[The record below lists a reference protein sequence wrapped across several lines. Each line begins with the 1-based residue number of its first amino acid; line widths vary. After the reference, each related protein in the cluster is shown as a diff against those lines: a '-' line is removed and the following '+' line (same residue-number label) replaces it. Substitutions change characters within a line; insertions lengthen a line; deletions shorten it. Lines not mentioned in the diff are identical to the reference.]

1 MKRVLLAVLFCLTF
15 HHSWSQQLVDV
26 ADLTLKLS
34 AGEEK
39 DLYYCFDSNDQIV
52 FGFEETS
59 RKPIKSI
66 AIIEDGSGST
76 KFEDYEVTQINGKT
90 IPVYKK
96 SIYKFHFVNAS
107 LLRGKVCK
115 IKIQRQLATGSRP
128 DFNTSVKWVEKADT
142 TYNVYTKKVVTGY
155 REYEVQKTRRV
166 LAKVDTSI
174 VPVVN
179 RVERVHSKMNM
190 DRPNYSL
197 INFSLPTNVAE
208 PNALFPYRTTELVSW
223 AYSISV
229 GESGQAWYKDAN
241 KKAAVKGAVS
251 FTVQAGLA
259 TGGTGALAVLAIEG
273 VSTFS
278 NPPSGENCIFS
289 VLFSQNGQNY
299 SLNNASGNSVAAS
312 GQITSLKQGSMT
324 LKLENDNTI
333 DAINVD
339 VNIVACVKTKTYKD
353 EAYTVKKSE
362 PIEELKT
369 FKDPKVAMRK
379 VAVIM
384 D

>member
-1 MKRVLLAVLFCLTF
+1 MKRILLALLVCLTF
-15 HHSWSQQLVDV
+15 HHAWAQQLVDV

-76 KFEDYEVTQINGKT
+76 KFEDYEVAQVNGKT

-96 SIYKFHFVNAS
+96 GIYKFHFVNAS
-107 LLRGKVCK
+107 LLKGKVCK
-115 IKIQRQLATGSRP
+115 IKIQRQLASGSRP
-128 DFNTSVKWVEKADT
+128 DFNTSVKWVEKTDT

-166 LAKVDTSI
+166 LAKVDTSV

-208 PNALFPYRTTELVSW
+208 PNLLFPYRTTELVSW
-223 AYSISV
+223 AYSIGV

-241 KKAAVKGAVS
+241 KKAAAKGVVS
-251 FTVQAGLA
+251 LTVQAGLA
-259 TGGTGALAVLAIEG
+259 TGGSGALAVLAIEG
-273 VSTFS
+273 VSLFS
-278 NPPSGENCIFS
+278 NPPSGDNCIFS

-339 VNIVACVKTKTYKD
+339 VKIVACVITKTYKD
-353 EAYTVKKSE
+353 EAYTIKKSE

-379 VAVIM
+379 VAVM
-384 D
+384 ME

>member
-1 MKRVLLAVLFCLTF
+1 MKKILLAVLFCFLC
-15 HHSWSQQLVDV
+15 SPAWCQQLVAV

-34 AGEEK
+34 SGEVK

-52 FGFEETS
+52 FDFKETS
-59 RKPIKSI
+59 NKPVKSI
-66 AIIEDGSGST
+66 AIVEEASGSV
-76 KFEDYEVTQINGKT
+76 KYEEYEATQITSKT

-96 SIYKFHFVNAS
+96 GVYKFRLVNS
-107 LLRGKVCK
+107 SMLKGKVCK
-115 IKIQRQLATGSRP
+115 IKIQRQLAPGNRV

-142 TYNVYTKKVVTGY
+142 TYKVYTKKVITGY
-155 REYEVQKTRRV
+155 REYDVQKTRRI
-166 LAKVDTSI
+166 LAKVDTAI
-174 VPVVN
+174 VPIVN
-179 RVERVHSKMNM
+179 RVERVHSKMNT

-208 PNALFPYRTTELVSW
+208 PNILFPYRTTEVVSW
-223 AYSISV
+223 AYSIGV

-241 KKAAVKGAVS
+241 KQAAAKSMVSLTVK
-251 FTVQAGLA
+251 AGLA
-259 TGGTGALAVLAIEG
+259 TGATGALAVLALEG
-273 VSTFS
+273 ISLFS
-278 NPPSGENCIFS
+278 NPPSGDNCLFS
-289 VLFSQNGQNY
+289 VLFSQEGQNY

-339 VNIVACVKTKTYKD
+339 VNIVACVLTKTYKD

-379 VAVIM
+379 VPVMM

>member
-1 MKRVLLAVLFCLTF
+1 MKRLLLIVVCCLTF
-15 HHSWSQQLVDV
+15 QQGWCQQLIDV

-34 AGEEK
+34 AGETK
-39 DLYYCFDSNDQIV
+39 DLYYTFDSNDQIV
-52 FGFEETS
+52 FGFEEVNL
-59 RKPIKSI
+59 KPIKSL
-66 AIIEDGSGST
+66 AIIEEASQSV
-76 KFEDYEVTQINGKT
+76 KYEDYEVAQIKGKA
-90 IPVYKK
+90 ISVYKRG
-96 SIYKFHFVNAS
+96 IYKFRFVNAS
-107 LLRGKVCK
+107 LLKGKVCK
-115 IKIQRQLATGSRP
+115 IKIQRQLAAGGRA

-142 TYNVYTKKVVTGY
+142 TYNTYTKKVVTGQ
-155 REYEVQKTRRV
+155 REYDVQRSRRV
-166 LAKVDTSI
+166 LARVDTSI

-179 RVERVHSKMNM
+179 RVERVHSKTNL

-197 INFSLPTNVAE
+197 INFSLPTNLAE
-208 PNALFPYRTTELVSW
+208 PNVFLPYRTTEVVSW
-223 AYSISV
+223 AYSVGV

-241 KKAAVKGAVS
+241 KKAGARAVANL
-251 FTVQAGLA
+251 TVQAGLA
-259 TGGTGALAVLAIEG
+259 TGGTGALAMLALEG
-273 VSTFS
+273 VSLFS
-278 NPPSGENCIFS
+278 NPPNGDNCIFS

-299 SLNNASGNSVAAS
+299 ILKNASGNSVAAS

-339 VNIVACVKTKTYKD
+339 VKIVACVITKIYQD

-369 FKDPKVAMRK
+369 FKEPKIAMRK
-379 VAVIM
+379 VPVMM

>member
-1 MKRVLLAVLFCLTF
+1 MTF
-15 HHSWSQQLVDV
+15 YKGWSQQLVDV
-26 ADLTLKLS
+26 VDLTLKLS

-96 SIYKFHFVNAS
+96 GIYKFHFVNAS

-115 IKIQRQLATGSRP
+115 IKIQRQLATGSRA
-128 DFNTSVKWVEKADT
+128 DFNTSVKWVDKADT
-142 TYNVYTKKVVTGY
+142 TYNIYTKKVVTGY

-190 DRPNYSL
+190 DQPNYSL
-197 INFSLPTNVAE
+197 INFTLPTNVAE

-223 AYSISV
+223 AYSIGV

-241 KKAAVKGAVS
+241 KKTAVKGAVS

-273 VSTFS
+273 VSMFS

-339 VNIVACVKTKTYKD
+339 VNIVACVITRTYKD

-369 FKDPKVAMRK
+369 FRDPKVAMRK

>member
-1 MKRVLLAVLFCLTF
+1 MCCLTS
-15 HHSWSQQLVDV
+15 HQGRSQQLVDV

-59 RKPIKSI
+59 RKPIKSL

-76 KFEDYEVTQINGKT
+76 KFEDYEVAQVNGKT

-96 SIYKFHFVNAS
+96 GIYRFHFVNAS
-107 LLRGKVCK
+107 LLKGKVCK
-115 IKIQRQLATGSRP
+115 IKIQRQLATGSRA
-128 DFNTSVKWVEKADT
+128 DFNTSVKWVEKTDT

-155 REYEVQKTRRV
+155 REYEVQRTRRV
-166 LAKVDTSI
+166 LARVDTS
-174 VPVVN
+174 VVTVVN

-197 INFSLPTNVAE
+197 INFSLPTNVSE
-208 PNALFPYRTTELVSW
+208 PNVLFPYRTTELISW
-223 AYSISV
+223 AYSIGV

-241 KKAAVKGAVS
+241 KKAAAKGAVQ
-251 FTVQAGLA
+251 VGVAAGLA

-273 VSTFS
+273 VSLFS
-278 NPPSGENCIFS
+278 NPPSGDNCIFS

-299 SLNNASGNSVAAS
+299 SLKNASGNSVAAS
-312 GQITSLKQGSMT
+312 GQIASLKQGSMT

-339 VNIVACVKTKTYKD
+339 VNIVACVITKTYKD
-353 EAYTVKKSE
+353 EAYTGKKSE
-362 PIEELKT
+362 PVEELKT

-379 VAVIM
+379 VAVMM